1 MGFIIGAVIVYQI
14 LYTDVDVNEHLP
26 EYAALKAMGYIDSS
40 C

>member
-14 LYTDVDVNEHLP
+14 LYTDVNEHLP